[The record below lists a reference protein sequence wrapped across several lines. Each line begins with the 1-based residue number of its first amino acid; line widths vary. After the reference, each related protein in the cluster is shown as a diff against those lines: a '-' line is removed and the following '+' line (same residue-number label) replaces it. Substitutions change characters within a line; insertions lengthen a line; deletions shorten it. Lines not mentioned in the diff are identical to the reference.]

1 VIDKIT
7 GSINMDM
14 QSDRLLTL
22 FCLVP
27 QMKQILLIISLL
39 LLSSTAVGAEL
50 DLYTGEVVVAN
61 QGEGERK
68 EAIPEALIRV
78 LQKLS
83 GKRDMPITPILDDA
97 LLNADSMLLSFA
109 YRNVDRVDPEGN
121 TSQDL
126 RLVARFMQ
134 PEVDRVVQQLGL
146 PRWQHER
153 PAVQIW
159 VILDEGRNRE
169 IKPVEYEYAWQAMED
184 VAAMRGLPVI
194 WPELD
199 DEEAQLIDT
208 SLVWGGFTDYLV
220 ERGAPGDGVVIVAAR
235 REGPRWTLRWSLSA
249 GEQHWNWHSDDQE
262 LMFALVSGVHRM
274 ADELSAANA
283 ILASEQGEW
292 TVDVTVA
299 DLRSADDYTAC
310 LEYLQTTSLVTAVE
324 VLGAEPGRVYFR
336 LQLNAAPEHLGEVFD
351 HGSVLLSSKTGI
363 DFEYEFLH

>member
-1 VIDKIT
+1 
-7 GSINMDM
+7 
-14 QSDRLLTL
+14 
-22 FCLVP
+22 
-27 QMKQILLIISLL
+27 MKQILLILSLL
-39 LLSSTAVGAEL
+39 LLSSATAIADV

-61 QGEGERK
+61 QGEDERK

-83 GKRDMPITPILDDA
+83 GKRDLPITPSLDEA
-97 LLNADSMLLSFA
+97 FLNAEGMLLSFE
-109 YRNVDRVDPEGN
+109 YRNVDHVDPEGN
-121 TSQDL
+121 IRQDL

-134 PEVDRVVQQLGL
+134 PEVDRVVRQLGL

-159 VILDEGRNRE
+159 VILDEGRNRV

-184 VAAMRGLPVI
+184 VAAMRGLPVV

-220 ERGAPGDGVVIVAAR
+220 EKGAPGDGVAIVAAR
-235 REGPRWTLRWSLSA
+235 REGPRWILRWSMSA
-249 GEQHWNWHSDDQE
+249 GERHWNWHSEDQE
-262 LMFALVSGVHRM
+262 LMFALVGGVHRM
-274 ADELSAANA
+274 ADELSVANA

-292 TVDVTVA
+292 SVDVTVA
-299 DLRSADDYTAC
+299 ELRSAGDYAAC

-336 LQLNAAPEHLGEVFD
+336 LQLNAAPEYLGEVFD
-351 HGSVLLSSKTGI
+351 KGSVLLSSRTGI